1 VSVTLLV
8 VTGLFVTSFIRLLD
22 IDPGFSTDRVV
33 TVEIAPIAARYPDT
47 KARAALYE
55 RIAERAR
62 QLPGIASISWTS
74 ALPLTG
80 ETWVDGIVRIDDTQP
95 GTQKPSANYRF
106 VGPDYFRALS
116 MPILKGRS
124 IDERDRTH
132 AVTPAVISARAAQ
145 TLWPT
150 DEPVGKLFTRGNRN
164 ERFEVVGVVVDG
176 RPTSLETESPLM
188 VYVPY
193 WYNNEGKS
201 VLVARTTES
210 VAVVISELRAVIRAV
225 DPEVAIGDT
234 SPLRNVVDKAV
245 EGRRYQTTLFA
256 AFGGVALLIATIG
269 VYATTSYGVSRRQ
282 REMNI
287 RVALG
292 APLSQVFALILRQ
305 TAVPLVVG
313 IAVGS
318 AGALVMGTLVATL
331 LFQVRPRDPLVLAT
345 AVLLVGLAGA
355 LAASTAARKGLRINP
370 VEALRQ
376 E

>member
-1 VSVTLLV
+1 
-8 VTGLFVTSFIRLLD
+8 
-22 IDPGFSTDRVV
+22 
-33 TVEIAPIAARYPDT
+33 
-47 KARAALYE
+47 
-55 RIAERAR
+55 
-62 QLPGIASISWTS
+62 LPGLASISWTS

-150 DEPVGKLFTRGNRN
+150 VEPVGKLFTRGNRN